1 MSLSLTWQQLPEY
14 LLEPLMAEVIS
25 AAEAAMLW
33 DLLLTETDEWADLPP
48 ILHPAA
54 ERLLLW
60 EMDVDPT
67 RH

>member
-14 LLEPLMAEVIS
+14 LLEPLMAEVIQ
-25 AAEAAMLW
+25 AWEAAFLW
-33 DLLLTETDEWADLPP
+33 DLLLTTQDEWADLPE